1 MKKEIEEKVRKH
13 LKKKRSFQVVSVVFG
28 FVALLLFLVS
38 TQEPVSERFWINFP
52 SFILM
57 GVLGIIYVGMFGVST
72 TAISDPYEEDDE
84 IDKEVTRIYQAK
96 TEGLEP
102 RLDLDQTDRLEL
114 EELERIRIKAEKD

>member
-13 LKKKRSFQVVSVVFG
+13 IQKKRSFQVVSVVFG

-84 IDKEVTRIYQAK
+84 IDREVARIYQAK

-102 RLDLDQTDRLEL
+102 RLNLDETDRLEL
-114 EELERIRIKAEKD
+114 EELERIRIKTEES

>member
-72 TAISDPYEEDDE
+72 TAISDPYKEDDE
-84 IDKEVTRIYQAK
+84 IDREVALIYQAK

-102 RLDLDQTDRLEL
+102 RLNLDETDRLEL
-114 EELERIRIKAEKD
+114 EELERIRIKTEES

>member
-13 LKKKRSFQVVSVVFG
+13 IQKKRSFQVVSVVFG

-84 IDKEVTRIYQAK
+84 IDREVARIYQAK
-96 TEGLEP
+96 TERLEP
-102 RLDLDQTDRLEL
+102 RLNLDETDRLEL
-114 EELERIRIKAEKD
+114 EELERIRIKTEES

>member
-72 TAISDPYEEDDE
+72 TAISDPYKEDDE
-84 IDKEVTRIYQAK
+84 IDREVARIYQAK

-102 RLDLDQTDRLEL
+102 RLNLDETVRLEL
-114 EELERIRIKAEKD
+114 EELERIRIKTEES

>member
-72 TAISDPYEEDDE
+72 TAISDPYKEDDE
-84 IDKEVTRIYQAK
+84 IDREVARIYQAK

-102 RLDLDQTDRLEL
+102 RLNLDETDRLEL
-114 EELERIRIKAEKD
+114 EELERIRIKTEES

>member
-13 LKKKRSFQVVSVVFG
+13 LQKKRSFQVVTVVFG

-84 IDKEVTRIYQAK
+84 IDKEVARIYQAK

>member
-1 MKKEIEEKVRKH
+1 MKKEIEEKVKKH
-13 LKKKRSFQVVSVVFG
+13 LQKKRSFQVVSVVFG

-84 IDKEVTRIYQAK
+84 IDREVARIYLAK

-114 EELERIRIKAEKD
+114 EELERIRIKAEEN

>member
-13 LKKKRSFQVVSVVFG
+13 LQKKRSFQVVSVVFG

-84 IDKEVTRIYQAK
+84 IDREVARIYQAK

-114 EELERIRIKAEKD
+114 EELERIRIKAEEN

>member
-13 LKKKRSFQVVSVVFG
+13 IQKKRSFQVVSVVFG
-28 FVALLLFLVS
+28 FVALLLFMVS

-84 IDKEVTRIYQAK
+84 IDRAVARIYQAK
-96 TEGLEP
+96 KEGLEP
-102 RLDLDQTDRLEL
+102 RLNLDETDRLEL
-114 EELERIRIKAEKD
+114 EELERIRIKTEES

>member
-13 LKKKRSFQVVSVVFG
+13 LQKKRSFQVVSVVFG

-84 IDKEVTRIYQAK
+84 IDKEVARIYQAK

>member
-13 LKKKRSFQVVSVVFG
+13 LQKKRSFQVVSVVFG

-72 TAISDPYEEDDE
+72 SAISDPYEEDDE
-84 IDKEVTRIYQAK
+84 IDKEVARIYQAK

-114 EELERIRIKAEKD
+114 EELERIRTKAEKD

>member
-13 LKKKRSFQVVSVVFG
+13 IQKKRSFQVVSVVFG

-84 IDKEVTRIYQAK
+84 IDRAVARIYQAK

-102 RLDLDQTDRLEL
+102 RLNLDETDRLEL
-114 EELERIRIKAEKD
+114 EELERIRIKSEES

>member
-1 MKKEIEEKVRKH
+1 
-13 LKKKRSFQVVSVVFG
+13 
-28 FVALLLFLVS
+28 
-38 TQEPVSERFWINFP
+38 
-52 SFILM
+52 M

-72 TAISDPYEEDDE
+72 SAISDPYEEDDE
-84 IDKEVTRIYQAK
+84 IDKEVARIYQAK